1 MSPHLLRRVSTG
13 LSTSAASLAALLVA
27 LLLAACVSV
36 SVPGDGKPATSIAL
50 FSTNSPDAV
59 LPAGWRTW
67 VINRTKKETV
77 YDLVRESAGGPVVL
91 HAISNGSASGLM
103 QRLDIDPGAQ
113 PIVTWRWRVSELII
127 GADSQDRYSEDSAVR
142 LMLFFDGDR
151 ATLPFREQLLMET
164 AELLSGQQV
173 PFATLMYVW
182 ENRLPIDTVLANSFS
197 GQIKLI
203 VAGSGFDRLGRWHN
217 VERNFVRDY
226 ERAFGRPPG
235 RLVGVGIMTDT
246 DNTGE
251 AIEAFYGDIV
261 LKPARQ

>member
-1 MSPHLLRRVSTG
+1 MPPHRLHRASAT
-13 LSTSAASLAALLVA
+13 LSTAGALFA
-27 LLLAACVSV
+27 TLLLAGCASV
-36 SVPGDGKPATSIAL
+36 SVPADGIPATSIAL

-67 VINRTKKETV
+67 VINRTKKETA
-77 YDLVRESAGGPVVL
+77 YDLVRDSAGGPVVL
-91 HAISNGSASGLM
+91 HAIPNGSASGLM
-103 QRLDIDPGAQ
+103 QRLDIDPAAQ
-113 PIVTWRWRVSELII
+113 PVVTWRWRVTELIV
-127 GADSQDRYSEDSAVR
+127 GADNQDRYSEDAPVR

-151 ATLPFREQLLMET
+151 ATLPYREQLLMDT

-182 ENRLPIDTVLANSFS
+182 ENRLPIDTVIASSFS
-197 GQIKLI
+197 SQIKLI

-261 LKPARQ
+261 LRPVRP